1 MTYQDPFRQTAA
13 LDEVLLDVAAL
24 IELSPRDRRIAENRY
39 RLLKKHLERDKS
51 PLAPYLV
58 DGVSA
63 IYAQGSIATSTTIV
77 SGAEDDRFD
86 VDAIVEID
94 VPADWDDSRA
104 LDELEKALQGFPSAV
119 AIVRCTRCVQLQFRF
134 MHMDVAIMDRRAR
147 ISIPR
152 AGQIFHSPDEGAAYR
167 VDSNPWG
174 FTAWFRSTVG
184 IGQAKFAESLVR
196 HRAAAARSRLQFID
210 EEERLVVMKAD
221 QLDLPPMI
229 PSAIDAQEAVALKL
243 LKRFLNLRYEDLI
256 LNRPPS
262 IYLTKRTGDVGYVPL
277 GLSAQL
283 FMLADSTA
291 KIMRAH
297 LENGTGPQEQ
307 NPSYPADRINDR
319 WPRAGRDGIADM
331 RTLAEQLEY
340 LAKLLEAMAIA
351 PLADIAK
358 AIDDLFG
365 ERIGRDQRTV
375 LAARHDRRTGATPIL
390 SAARS
395 GAIQA
400 PAIVVSPERYHEVPR
415 HNFHPFVLDG
425 EDDK

>member
-1 MTYQDPFRQTAA
+1 
-13 LDEVLLDVAAL
+13 
-24 IELSPRDRRIAENRY
+24 
-39 RLLKKHLERDKS
+39 
-51 PLAPYLV
+51 
-58 DGVSA
+58 
-63 IYAQGSIATSTTIV
+63 
-77 SGAEDDRFD
+77 
-86 VDAIVEID
+86 
-94 VPADWDDSRA
+94 
-104 LDELEKALQGFPSAV
+104 
-119 AIVRCTRCVQLQFRF
+119 
-134 MHMDVAIMDRRAR
+134 
-147 ISIPR
+147 
-152 AGQIFHSPDEGAAYR
+152 
-167 VDSNPWG
+167 
-174 FTAWFRSTVG
+174 
-184 IGQAKFAESLVR
+184 
-196 HRAAAARSRLQFID
+196 
-210 EEERLVVMKAD
+210 
-221 QLDLPPMI
+221 MI

>member
-1 MTYQDPFRQTAA
+1 
-13 LDEVLLDVAAL
+13 
-24 IELSPRDRRIAENRY
+24 
-39 RLLKKHLERDKS
+39 
-51 PLAPYLV
+51 
-58 DGVSA
+58 
-63 IYAQGSIATSTTIV
+63 
-77 SGAEDDRFD
+77 
-86 VDAIVEID
+86 
-94 VPADWDDSRA
+94 
-104 LDELEKALQGFPSAV
+104 
-119 AIVRCTRCVQLQFRF
+119 

-196 HRAAAARSRLQFID
+196 DRAAAARSRLQFID